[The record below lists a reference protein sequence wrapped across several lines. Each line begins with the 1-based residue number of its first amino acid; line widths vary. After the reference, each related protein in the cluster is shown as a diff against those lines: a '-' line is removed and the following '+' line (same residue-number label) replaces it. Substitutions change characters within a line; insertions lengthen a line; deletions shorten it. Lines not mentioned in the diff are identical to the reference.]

1 MIPKGFKICKSK
13 NRQHN
18 DHKKKDK
25 RTNKKTITKTPLN
38 TRDERKCALMIRHI

>member
-18 DHKKKDK
+18 DQKKKDK
-25 RTNKKTITKTPLN
+25 MTNKKTITKTPLN
-38 TRDERKCALMIRHI
+38 TRDERKCAFIQ